1 MNLDH
6 LKTFHYVARLRSFTK
21 AAHELFLT
29 QPAVSLQ
36 IQGLEHSLKATLF
49 DRRKKKI
56 ELTEEGRILFGY
68 TQRLFG
74 LFDDIESAFQD
85 LSQLQQK
92 PKRKPETFR
101 FRAEMFITAEP
112 GCIP

>member
-74 LFDDIESAFQD
+74 LFDDIA
-85 LSQLQQK
+85 
-92 PKRKPETFR
+92 
-101 FRAEMFITAEP
+101 
-112 GCIP
+112 

>member
-56 ELTEEGRILFGY
+56 E
-68 TQRLFG
+68 
-74 LFDDIESAFQD
+74 
-85 LSQLQQK
+85 
-92 PKRKPETFR
+92 
-101 FRAEMFITAEP
+101 
-112 GCIP
+112 